1 MKIFDLIMGA
11 VCVAAVSATFV
22 LLMLYALTDDDC
34 AIEET
39 ERVAFQKFMNDI
51 GEK

>member
-1 MKIFDLIMGA
+1 MRIFDLIMGA
-11 VCVAAVSATFV
+11 VCVALVAATF
-22 LLMLYALTDDDC
+22 LLMVIYTLADDDC

-39 ERVAFQKFMNDI
+39 ERVAFQKFMNDV